1 MKIAIFV
8 HQPACSVDSANGI
21 ISALSLHHKFKLF
34 SKDQVES
41 TFFRDVDCVCFP
53 GGIGDADRFDHLMPY
68 NLELVKDYVHNGG
81 RYLGICMGAYWAGSY
96 YFNILNGIDT
106 VQYIKQP
113 NADTRRPHAKSLKVT
128 WEGEPCEMF
137 FYDGCAV
144 VGDLS
149 KTKVIATYT
158 NGDAMAVIQNNIG
171 LIGCHPESEPYW
183 YNNYSWMKTHYVDN
197 KKLLYQFV
205 NDLTHCN

>member
-21 ISALSLHHKFKLF
+21 ISALSSHHKFKLF

-53 GGIGDADRFDHLMPY
+53 GGIGDADRFDYLMPY
-68 NLELVKDYVHNGG
+68 NHELVKDYVNNGG

-96 YFNILNGIDT
+96 YFNILDGIDT

-128 WEGEPCEMF
+128 WEGESCEMF

-144 VGDLS
+144 VGDL
-149 KTKVIATYT
+149 TKSTVVSTYA
-158 NGDAMAVIQNNIG
+158 NGDAMAVIHNKIG

-183 YNNYSWMKTHYVDN
+183 YDNYSWMQGKYQN
-197 KKLLYQFV
+197 NQQYLLDFI
-205 NDLTHCN
+205 NRL